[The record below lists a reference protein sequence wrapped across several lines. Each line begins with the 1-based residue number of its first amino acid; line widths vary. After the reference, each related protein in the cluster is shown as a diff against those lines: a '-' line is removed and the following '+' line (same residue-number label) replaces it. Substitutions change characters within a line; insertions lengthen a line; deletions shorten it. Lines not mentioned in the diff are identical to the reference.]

1 VIRVLIVDDH
11 KVVRQGLRFLL
22 DQEDGIEVV
31 AECAD
36 GPAAVRAVRALEPTV
51 VLLDLFMP
59 GESGLSVL
67 AQIKRDR
74 PATEVLMLTSSD
86 ADEHLLAA
94 IRAGALA
101 YLPKTA
107 GVDQVVES
115 VRAAA
120 RGESLLDPRLAARLV
135 REVREVATRRG
146 PLDSLSPREVEVL
159 GVLARGRSN
168 RQIARNL
175 SISEETVKAHVSS
188 ILAKLQ
194 LADRTQAA
202 IVGLQ
207 QGLVPLDQAL
217 DDQETE

>member
-22 DQEDGIEVV
+22 EQEDGIEVV

-107 GVDQVVES
+107 GVEQVIES

-202 IVGLQ
+202 IFGLQ
-207 QGLVPLDQAL
+207 HGLVPLDQAL
-217 DDQETE
+217 DDQEED